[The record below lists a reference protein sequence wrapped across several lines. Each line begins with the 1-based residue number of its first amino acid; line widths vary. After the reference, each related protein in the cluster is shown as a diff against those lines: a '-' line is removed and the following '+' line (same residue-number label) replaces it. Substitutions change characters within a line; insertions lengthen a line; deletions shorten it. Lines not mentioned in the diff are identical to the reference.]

1 MPSTIRARPTGTP
14 TAAAR
19 RTPTAA
25 ASPAMAMATRAV
37 SSPEAIGLP
46 GFPASRGASWR
57 SFTAPIENW
66 SRTIDPAATMA
77 GPGVEPATTAAAA
90 TTRPSRSEGNGW
102 TSLATGGRRGPP
114 SRRSVDPAGPS
125 DVDELGEIRDEI
137 FDQTVTAVAD
147 LGTDARNERPEGD
160 RRHDQVTA
168 GVTADRRR
176 RTTTGSEHAFEF
188 TLVELCCAPEVLDD
202 ADDTAADRDVPHQL
216 RCPRVDLLVWL
227 VTKPAAVLGGICREA
242 GGCHKTSCRCRPS
255 MPETSFRSDG
265 RRRRDQLP
273 CAGSPSG
280 GRSGREPSGQS
291 LKTSV
296 SHRPTGPGGGRSS
309 KSA

>member
-90 TTRPSRSEGNGW
+90 TTRPSRSGGDGG
-102 TSLATGGRRGPP
+102 TSLATGGGRGPP
-114 SRRSVDPAGPS
+114 SRRGVDPAGAAGG
-125 DVDELGEIRDEI
+125 DELGGNCAEE
-137 FDQTVTAVAD
+137 FYQT
-147 LGTDARNERPEGD
+147 G
-160 RRHDQVTA
+160 TA
-168 GVTADRRR
+168 G
-176 RTTTGSEHAFEF
+176 G
-188 TLVELCCAPEVLDD
+188 APG
-202 ADDTAADRDVPHQL
+202 
-216 RCPRVDLLVWL
+216 
-227 VTKPAAVLGGICREA
+227 KG
-242 GGCHKTSCRCRPS
+242 
-255 MPETSFRSDG
+255 
-265 RRRRDQLP
+265 
-273 CAGSPSG
+273 
-280 GRSGREPSGQS
+280 
-291 LKTSV
+291 
-296 SHRPTGPGGGRSS
+296 
-309 KSA
+309 